1 MKSLFR
7 QFLIQVLILVLAFP
21 PSVLAA
27 GVVPD
32 ASAPANKRPG
42 VDKAANGVPL
52 VNITAPNKNGLSHN
66 QYNQFDVDRRGLILN
81 NSERAVNTQLG
92 GIVGGNPNLGGGKA
106 PAKTILNEVT
116 GANRSHIQGYIEV
129 GGQKADVILANP
141 YGVTVNGGGFI
152 NVDRATITT
161 GRPEM
166 NGDKLLLR
174 VEGGDVRIDGAGINA
189 SNITGFDVVSRAAEI
204 NATVHAKDLSITTG
218 RNSYDPATRMAT
230 PLAPDGS
237 TAPTVAIDS
246 TDLGGMYAGR
256 IILTS
261 TEKGVGVNLDGVVQS
276 VGDLEI
282 TADGKLA
289 VKAAQAGG
297 NMKLT
302 AKGAPLEVKKA
313 VVVEG
318 NLSAKAD
325 RIDIKK
331 DAAMATGLDLRL
343 EAAQALNLDENAWA
357 VGGGAVEVATNDL
370 RLARDAALEGGSLKV
385 SAGTIAAEGASLAG
399 AGNLEI
405 TGETVALKDSS
416 LAAEGVL
423 WLDLTDALT
432 VDAGSAV
439 LGYGGL
445 HVKADGLEN
454 NGLIYSGNAA
464 ELLLTSFLRNQ
475 GGADI
480 LTVGDLL
487 ITGAGPN
494 DRVALVRN
502 EHSYIESL
510 DGSIRLDADVFENY
524 GGSTATHEVFDGSD
538 YKAIGTNLGAGERM
552 RKRSHL
558 DRKMPYEIWAYM
570 AAQAEQFGTPAEGY
584 KKTEGMQEWVRRS
597 HDEMDEQPDPAMLIA
612 GKNIAINA
620 GEVRNTLSVISAGK
634 DLSISADRLV
644 NEGADL
650 FSHRRTTRW
659 IVSTYWKKGSGW
671 SGGSG
676 KIEGREF
683 NYHGAEIYDTVL
695 SLITAGRNVVLN
707 LTDPQE
713 GALVIGDP
721 GDFAGRSHGTPALS
735 DYMASGVA
743 DGGSASGGL
752 AGLRLPGLGGLFS
765 LSSNPNHPYI
775 IETNPALT
783 RFGYFYGSDYFLS
796 RMGINLERLQMKLLG
811 DAFYESRLIRD
822 QITAMAGVR
831 YLIPG
836 VDDDAETIRVLM
848 DNAVAAGQALDL
860 SVGVALTPEQA
871 ARLDKDIVWLEE
883 VDYNGQKALAP
894 RLYLSSA
901 TKENLA
907 NLRGGTIS
915 GDNVVVQGQGTVNT
929 GLIAGNTVKVLSTA
943 DVVNRGAE
951 LFGKDTL
958 VVASDGSVINQS
970 GTLRGKDVL
979 VSAGKDI
986 VNETLIERL
995 NEGDSWRTES
1005 QQQGLITATNDLR
1018 LEASNDIRF
1027 AGARAEAGGTAVLV
1041 AGNDVVLESKAVE
1054 FGHEK
1059 KNDTAS
1065 LTGQAGSYVSG
1076 QNVGIQAGRDITLSG
1091 SHVAAENDAQLTA
1104 GRDITLLSAQGESH
1118 MYSKNTSSGGFGRK
1132 STEVLQRDETKAL
1145 GSSVTAGGDVNLRA
1159 GVDAAQGKG
1168 NITGMAAGVAAGG
1181 DVSLSATGDIA
1192 FGAVGE
1198 FSRDYSFESSSSMIS
1213 AKSHLKE
1220 SGSIVH
1226 KGSEISGTNVAI
1238 QAGDNALIS
1247 GGKVNADNDLSVR
1260 ADTGDVVVSGVEDT
1274 YWSRE
1279 EKKKSGFNLGDIGKT
1294 LVVGYLTGMVGLSF
1308 MDAEFY
1314 TKESEKSIRTTTVN
1328 SGSALSAGHNLRLDS
1343 NRDVN
1348 VIGSSVTADN
1358 DLGLFA
1364 VRDVNL
1370 TPGRESDQSEY
1381 IKKKT
1386 SIGMSN
1392 SWSESGLSSFVGV
1405 TKSESGQRF
1414 SGEYTAGSY
1423 VGAGND
1429 VIIEADRD
1437 VNQVGSHI
1445 EAGRDVV
1452 ITAGQDWNM
1461 LASYDVENLHQ
1472 WQKTIQIGV
1481 SASLRQNVTGAGRT
1495 LLDLPENAT
1504 AGRGGAGYSALTAA
1518 SAGLRAIDAVKGAL
1532 SELVSASATVGASFS
1547 KNEYT
1552 AYSSTANPS
1561 TVAAGRDV
1569 DVLVERDIT
1578 IEGGRIVANENIFL
1592 DAGRD
1597 LSIIAARHTGDSQ
1610 YSSSSGGAGVGVKA
1624 GFGSGGFA
1632 AGVNVSAQAA
1642 GAKSE
1647 DESTTHL
1654 NSLILAGDTVSTR
1667 SGRDTTVA
1675 GAHVEGDRVAMDVGR
1690 DLTVASLQDTYDR
1703 KASNWSAGADVTVGY
1718 GVMVGVNLGYGQGK
1732 SDMDWVGDQT
1742 AIVGRKEVGIYVEK
1756 NTHIKGA
1763 IIATEPD
1770 GNLTLNT
1777 GTLTY
1782 EELRDKNKSSDWN
1795 AGISASTTFGG
1806 GFSKGDTLLGM
1817 KTYDFGNG
1825 QGGTKPY
1832 VPNSVEYTYSSSD
1845 KRGVLR
1851 PTVTDGTIIVRD
1863 DPNTDLSGLNRDIE
1877 RAREIT
1883 KDEKTYV
1890 DVYVSK
1896 GAIEEIA
1903 GGFKGIRRDGAQ
1915 AVYDVVVLGVLVDT
1929 LLSAINGTGNPDFL
1943 AETGIRNGVIRGMD
1957 RLQESSLEWQIKMS
1971 GERAL
1976 TAEEDARLAETI
1988 KAVAAEQGL
1997 SLEQFAFYASKLLPG
2012 GEFNPGDQAVGL
2024 DGKAVGVN
2032 MINSDRETMVGGLEF
2047 LRRLVHETGHPL
2059 YGSGSDGAA
2068 NALSEFAVSIYKN
2081 LVAPLNLATYSENT
2095 KHSADQWL
2103 ANNLG
2108 SEALFWSNVTAYQM
2122 ALSKKTENYP
2132 DPDPVLTQALMA
2144 HLGMITPEEAM
2155 KNLERLPEVEQRQA
2169 ESVMVFNAGTA
2180 AGAWNTTWDTLYFL
2194 TPQGDKIRDFHKWLG
2209 LDVTADFSGAADYFA
2224 DSPERRQQLQGFYI
2238 GGEIHGGILANFALP
2253 AGVEAGIVRGE
2264 RLAMQLAGRELMIAA
2279 NPATGNPAAIVR
2291 GLGGLNARQAAVLE
2305 QLEGYGSQVFTS
2317 KAFGARD
2324 LRALTAATGDE
2335 FAMFTTGGRR
2345 LIIRGN
2351 AKTVPIDP
2359 VKAQELSAQGWRWSS
2374 HVHPDGVLRSSPG
2387 DRSVLGGTG
2396 RERSAIFDIYGG
2408 RRLFTPRGDSL
2419 ENWRP

>member
-7 QFLIQVLILVLAFP
+7 HLLIQVLILLLAFP
-21 PSVLAA
+21 PTVLAG

-32 ASAPANKRPG
+32 ASAPAGRRPS
-42 VDKAANGVPL
+42 VDAAANGVPL

-81 NSERAVNTQLG
+81 NSERAVSTQLG

-116 GANRSHIQGYIEV
+116 GANRSHIEGYIEV

-152 NVDRATITT
+152 NVDRGTIST

-166 NGDKLLLR
+166 QGDKLLLR
-174 VEGGDVRIDGAGINA
+174 VDGGDVRIEGAGINA

-204 NATVHAKDLSITTG
+204 NATVHAKDLTITTG
-218 RNSYDPATRMAT
+218 RNSYDPATRTAT

-237 TAPTVAIDS
+237 QAPTVAIDS

-282 TADGKLA
+282 TADGKLT

-297 NMKLT
+297 DMKLT
-302 AKGAPLEVKKA
+302 AKGSALEVKKA
-313 VVVEG
+313 VVAEG
-318 NLSAKAD
+318 NLTAKAD
-325 RIDIKK
+325 RIEIKK
-331 DAAMATGLDLRL
+331 DAAMASGLDLRL

-357 VGGGAVEVATNDL
+357 VGGGKVEVATADL
-370 RLARDAALEGGSLKV
+370 SLKRDAALEGGSLKV
-385 SAGTIAAEGASLAG
+385 QARRVAAEGASLAG
-399 AGNLEI
+399 AGNVEI
-405 TGETVALKDSS
+405 AGDTVTLTDAS
-416 LAAEGVL
+416 LAAGNVL
-423 WLDLTDALT
+423 WLDLTDTLRL
-432 VDAGSAV
+432 DATSAV

-796 RMGINLERLQMKLLG
+796 RMGINLDRLQMKLLG

-915 GDNVVVQGQGTVNT
+915 GDNVVVQGQGSLAT

-943 DVVNRGAE
+943 DVLNRGAE

-958 VVASDGSVINQS
+958 VVVSDGSVINQS

-979 VSAGKDI
+979 VSAGKDV

-1005 QQQGLITATNDLR
+1005 QQQGLMAATGDLR
-1018 LEASNDIRF
+1018 LEAGNDIRF

-1065 LTGQAGSYVSG
+1065 LTGQAGSSVSG
-1076 QNVGIQAGRDITLSG
+1076 QNVGIQAGRDITLAG

-1145 GSSVTAGGDVNLRA
+1145 GSTVAAGNDVSLRA

-1238 QAGDNALIS
+1238 RAGDNALIS
-1247 GGKVNADNDLSVR
+1247 GGKVTVDNDLSVR
-1260 ADTGDVVVSGVEDT
+1260 ADAGDVVVSGVEDT

-1279 EKKKSGFNLGDIGKT
+1279 EKKKSGWGFFGTSDGFDVYQKT
-1294 LVVGYLTGMVGLSF
+1294 T
-1308 MDAEFY
+1308 
-1314 TKESEKSIRTTTVN
+1314 EKSRRTDVVN
-1328 SGSALSAGHNLRLDS
+1328 SGSALSAGHNLLLDAG
-1343 NRDVN
+1343 RDVD
-1348 VIGSSVTADN
+1348 VIGSSATADN
-1358 DLGLFA
+1358 DLGLYA
-1364 VRDVNL
+1364 LRDVNL
-1370 TPGRESDQSEY
+1370 TPGRESSESY
-1381 IKKKT
+1381 YVKKK
-1386 SIGMSN
+1386 SGIGVSF
-1392 SWSESGLSSFVGV
+1392 SLSESGLSAFAGYHGEEVGR
-1405 TKSESGQRF
+1405 EFAGQ
-1414 SGEYTAGSY
+1414 YTAGSY

-1429 VIIEADRD
+1429 VVVDAGRD
-1437 VNQVGSHI
+1437 LNQVGSHI

-1461 LASYDVENLHQ
+1461 LASYDVENLHD
-1472 WQKTIQIGV
+1472 WHKVIQAGI
-1481 SASLRQNVTGAGRT
+1481 SASLRQNVSSTVRT
-1495 LLDLPENAT
+1495 LGDLPENAT

-1518 SAGLRAIDAVKGAL
+1518 SAGLRAIDAVKGTL
-1532 SELVSASATVGASFS
+1532 SEAVSASASVGSSFS
-1547 KNEYT
+1547 KTDYRAT
-1552 AYSSTANPS
+1552 SSTANPS
-1561 TVAAGRDV
+1561 TVTAGRDV
-1569 DVLVERDIT
+1569 DALAERDIT

-1597 LSIIAARHTGDSQ
+1597 LSIIAARHTGSSDW
-1610 YSSSSGGAGVGVKA
+1610 SSSSGGAGVGVKA

-1632 AGVNVSAQAA
+1632 AGINVSAQAA

-1675 GAHVEGDRVAMDVGR
+1675 GAHVEGDRVYMDVGR

-1742 AIVGRKEVGIYVEK
+1742 AIIGRKEVDIYVEK

-1770 GNLTLNT
+1770 GDLTLNT

-1863 DPNTDLSGLNRDIE
+1863 DPNADLSGLNRDIE

-1896 GAIEEIA
+1896 GAIEEII
-1903 GGFKGIRRDGAQ
+1903 GGFEGITAQVDAIQEMLTPARPAATTAPEENRSTLASEEERDPAALAEEQQRDAAQKEAVAKAQ
-1915 AVYDVVVLGVLVDT
+1915 AKAQETVDQQFQVVMDQIDWTKYDPGLKESLND
-1929 LLSAINGTGNPDFL
+1929 LSPTQKADFL
-1943 AETGIRNGVIRGMD
+1943 AESLVRTAPQ
-1957 RLQESSLEWQIKMS
+1957 LPSES
-1971 GERAL
+1971 
-1976 TAEEDARLAETI
+1976 
-1988 KAVAAEQGL
+1988 
-1997 SLEQFAFYASKLLPG
+1997 LP
-2012 GEFNPGDQAVGL
+2012 
-2024 DGKAVGVN
+2024 
-2032 MINSDRETMVGGLEF
+2032 
-2047 LRRLVHETGHPL
+2047 
-2059 YGSGSDGAA
+2059 
-2068 NALSEFAVSIYKN
+2068 SIYKGM
-2081 LVAPLNLATYSENT
+2081 LELRALAMYAENPDSPDT
-2095 KHSADQWL
+2095 KHAFTV
-2103 ANNLG
+2103 LG
-2108 SEALFWSNVTAYQM
+2108 G
-2122 ALSKKTENYP
+2122 
-2132 DPDPVLTQALMA
+2132 
-2144 HLGMITPEEAM
+2144 LGWG
-2155 KNLERLPEVEQRQA
+2155 
-2169 ESVMVFNAGTA
+2169 AGT
-2180 AGAWNTTWDTLYFL
+2180 
-2194 TPQGDKIRDFHKWLG
+2194 I
-2209 LDVTADFSGAADYFA
+2209 SGAAVKDVSSTIDAWNAGNWLDRALLVADKLNPVGALGRSVGEALGTMIVEGPSTFYDRVSTRVATTVENDLNNWWNHSSGRWTWDAGYDYGQTFTGRLTA
-2224 DSPERRQQLQGFYI
+2224 DLLVSLGIGTVAAFESVPARAAGIPRAMVADDIAGAVPRLDWTRISLRTGGDAAEHVTLNHGRLSLTKPNQGVFYGDPVAAIEDAWKIANINSLKPITVGNRDFYI
-2238 GGEIHGGILANFALP
+2238 VPRQSSGYAGGMGGQLEPYHHVTIIM
-2253 AGVEAGIVRGE
+2253 EAGTTRVV
-2264 RLAMQLAGRELMIAA
+2264 
-2279 NPATGNPAAIVR
+2279 TGYP
-2291 GLGGLNARQAAVLE
+2291 
-2305 QLEGYGSQVFTS
+2305 S
-2317 KAFGARD
+2317 
-2324 LRALTAATGDE
+2324 
-2335 FAMFTTGGRR
+2335 
-2345 LIIRGN
+2345 
-2351 AKTVPIDP
+2351 
-2359 VKAQELSAQGWRWSS
+2359 
-2374 HVHPDGVLRSSPG
+2374 
-2387 DRSVLGGTG
+2387 GGTPPLPKG
-2396 RERSAIFDIYGG
+2396 YDFLLGK
-2408 RRLFTPRGDSL
+2408 
-2419 ENWRP
+2419 